1 MTIISCFSKSETY
14 VHFSAF
20 DQHLWFHVGKE
31 DVTCQLNY
39 NKLIALRVSI
49 CVPSFGELL
58 YITQE
63 LQAMT
68 IFCSHLLCKLALKL
82 NSVGKE
88 IGCYGILHEKPLM
101 YAADI
106 SIQS

>member
-1 MTIISCFSKSETY
+1 M
-14 VHFSAF
+14 HFSAF

-39 NKLIALRVSI
+39 NKLIALRVSV
-49 CVPSFGELL
+49 CVPSFGELR

-82 NSVGKE
+82 NSFGKE
-88 IGCYGILHEKPLM
+88 TGCYGNLHEKPLM

-106 SIQS
+106 AIQS